1 VIENEPMQTGT
12 LVIIEIILV
21 FGAVL
26 ALGAW
31 ELRSLRKA
39 RERAARKAEDN
50 DVL

>member
-1 VIENEPMQTGT
+1 MQTGA
-12 LVIIEIILV
+12 LVLIEIILI

-39 RERAARKAEDN
+39 RQARQARERAAREAEDQ
-50 DVL
+50 DVR